1 MNKCMKYFATLIIGF
16 IALSEVATAQNLSTK
31 IENAF
36 EAFERDPNMEYGIA
50 SITVLNGNT
59 GEVVYAK
66 NEGTGLATASTMKAI
81 TTATAY
87 SVLGGNYQYET
98 SLRYSGTIDGAGV
111 LNGDVIIQGTG
122 DPSLGSENF
131 DETKPETIL
140 AQWVNAIKEAGI
152 KKIKGSIIGD
162 DILFN
167 GHMAPSGWTWVDM
180 GQYYGSGVSSLNWR
194 ENKFKIILSGNGKVG
209 DEARLQRT
217 IPAKPY
223 LKIINEV
230 TIGKSGT
237 GDRVYAFSAPYS
249 SFIILRGTY
258 AADLNKQIE
267 ISVPDGAHDAAWSLQ
282 SALERQGVSIEKP
295 ATTAFLMKSDGE
307 TIPLETTLLDRYFSP
322 TVSQICYWFM
332 KRSINLYGEALLKT
346 AALQEGSEP
355 ETSEATDW
363 EKEYWSERIGEEEG
377 ALKIKDGSGLSPESR
392 VTTMAMAK
400 ILLYAKKQNWFGSY
414 YENMPT
420 YNKMKMKSGTIGGVL
435 GYTGYHTASDG
446 TPLVFSF
453 LINNHAGRSHPMR
466 LKMFK
471 MLDALK

>member
-1 MNKCMKYFATLIIGF
+1 MRYLTTFIVGF
-16 IALSEVATAQNLSTK
+16 LFVTHAALAQNLKQK
-31 IENAF
+31 IGNAF
-36 EAFERDPNMEYGIA
+36 EAFEQDPNMKYGIA
-50 SITVLNGNT
+50 SLTVLNGNT

-87 SVLGGNYQYET
+87 SIMGANYKYET

-111 LNGDVIIQGTG
+111 LNGNVIIQGTG

-131 DETKPETIL
+131 DETKPEDIL
-140 AQWVNAIKEAGI
+140 AQWVAAIKRVGI
-152 KKIKGSIIGD
+152 KKINGSVIGD

-167 GHMAPSGWTWVDM
+167 GHMAPSGWTWIDM

-194 ENKFKIILSGNGKVG
+194 ENKFKIILSGKGRVG
-209 DEARLQRT
+209 DPAPLQRT
-217 IPAKPY
+217 DPDKPY

-230 TIGKSGT
+230 TIGKPGT

-249 SFIILRGTY
+249 SFIVLRGTY
-258 AADLNKQIE
+258 ASDLNKQIG
-267 ISVPDGAHDAAWSLQ
+267 ISVPDGALDAAWSLQ
-282 SALERQGVSIEKP
+282 AALEKEGVSVEEP
-295 ATTAFLMKSDGE
+295 ANTAFLMKSEGE
-307 TIPLETTLLDRYFSP
+307 SIPLETTLLDRYFSP
-322 TVSQICYWFM
+322 TISQICYWFM

-363 EKEYWSERIGEEEG
+363 EKEFWSEKIGEEEG

-400 ILLYAKKQNWFGSY
+400 ILLHAKKQNWFGSY

-435 GYTGYHTASDG
+435 GYTGYHTAPDG

-453 LINNHAGRSHPMR
+453 LINNHMGGSQPMR

>member
-1 MNKCMKYFATLIIGF
+1 MRYFTVLVLSFFMLTDITL
-16 IALSEVATAQNLSTK
+16 AQNLAQK

-36 EAFERDPNMEYGIA
+36 EVFEQDPNMKYGIA

-59 GEVVYAK
+59 GEVIYAK
-66 NEGTGLATASTMKAI
+66 GEGTGLATASTMKAI

-87 SVLGGNYQYET
+87 AVMGPNYKYET
-98 SLRYSGTIDGAGV
+98 SLRYSGSIDEHGV

-131 DETKPETIL
+131 KETQPDVIL
-140 AQWVNAIKEAGI
+140 AQWVNAVKKAGI
-152 KKIKGSIIGD
+152 KKVNGSVIGD

-194 ENKFKIILSGNGKVG
+194 ENKFKVILSGKGKVG
-209 DEARLQRT
+209 DPAPLLRT
-217 IPAKPY
+217 DPDVSY
-223 LKIINEV
+223 LKVVNEV
-230 TIGKSGT
+230 TIGKPGT

-249 SFIILRGTY
+249 SFIVLRGTY
-258 AADLNKQIE
+258 ASDLNKQIE
-267 ISVPDGAHDAAWSLQ
+267 ISVPDGALDAARSLQ
-282 SALERQGVSIEKP
+282 LALENAGVSVVEP
-295 ATTAFLMKSDGE
+295 ANTAFLMKSNGQ
-307 TIPLETTLLDRYFSP
+307 TVPLETTLLDRYFSP
-322 TVSQICYWFM
+322 TISQICYWFM

-346 AALQEGSEP
+346 AALQGGANP
-355 ETSEATDW
+355 ETADATDW
-363 EKEYWSERIGEEEG
+363 EKEFWSERIGEEEG

-392 VTTMAMAK
+392 VTTLAMAK
-400 ILLYAKKQNWFGSY
+400 VLLYAKKQNWYGAY

-435 GYTGYHTASDG
+435 GYTGYHTAPDG

-453 LINNHAGRSHPMR
+453 LINNHMGGSQSMR

>member
-1 MNKCMKYFATLIIGF
+1 MKYLSTLTVTLLF
-16 IALSEVATAQNLSTK
+16 FTQASLAQNLSQK

-36 EAFERDPNMEYGIA
+36 EAFEQDPNMKYGIA
-50 SITVLNGNT
+50 SITVLNANT
-59 GEVVYAK
+59 GEMVYAK

-87 SVLGGNYQYET
+87 SVMGGNYKYET
-98 SLRYSGTIDGAGV
+98 SLRYSGQIDGDGV

-131 DETKPETIL
+131 EETKPENIL
-140 AQWVNAIKEAGI
+140 AQWVSAIKRAGI
-152 KKIKGSIIGD
+152 KKINGSIIGD

-167 GHMAPSGWTWVDM
+167 GQMAPSGWTWVDM
-180 GQYYGSGVSSLNWR
+180 GQYYGSSVSSLNWR
-194 ENKFKIILSGNGKVG
+194 ENKFKIILSGKGKVG
-209 DEARLQRT
+209 DPASLLRT
-217 IPAKPY
+217 SPNKPY

-230 TIGKSGT
+230 TIGKAGT
-237 GDRVYAFSAPYS
+237 GDQVYAYSAPYS
-249 SFIILRGTY
+249 SFIVLRGTY
-258 AADLNKQIE
+258 ASDLNKQIE
-267 ISVPDGAHDAAWSLQ
+267 ISIPDGALDAAWSLQ
-282 SALERQGVSIEKP
+282 MALDEAGVSVAEP
-295 ATTAFLMKSDGE
+295 ANTAFLMKSDGE
-307 TIPLETTLLDRYFSP
+307 GIPLETTLLDRYFSP
-322 TVSQICYWFM
+322 TISQICYWFM

-346 AALQEGSEP
+346 AALQEGSDP
-355 ETSEATDW
+355 ETGEAVDW
-363 EKEYWSERIGEEEG
+363 EREYWSEKIGEDEG

-420 YNKMKMKSGTIGGVL
+420 YNNMKMKSGTIGGVL
-435 GYTGYHTASDG
+435 GYTGYHTAPDG

-453 LINNHAGRSHPMR
+453 LINNHMGRSQPMR

>member
-1 MNKCMKYFATLIIGF
+1 MRYFTALVVSFFLLTEATL
-16 IALSEVATAQNLSTK
+16 AQNLTQK

-36 EAFERDPNMEYGIA
+36 ESFEQDPNMKYGIA

-87 SVLGGNYQYET
+87 AVMGPNYKYET
-98 SLRYSGTIDGAGV
+98 SLRYSGSIDDQGV
-111 LNGDVIIQGTG
+111 LNGNVIIQGTG

-131 DETKPETIL
+131 EETKPEVIL
-140 AQWVNAIKEAGI
+140 AQWVNAVKSAGI
-152 KKIKGSIIGD
+152 KKINGSIIGD

-194 ENKFKIILSGNGKVG
+194 ENKFKIILSGKGKVG
-209 DEARLQRT
+209 DPAPLMRT
-217 IPAKPY
+217 DPDVSY
-223 LKIINEV
+223 LKIVNEV
-230 TIGKSGT
+230 TIGKPGT

-249 SFIILRGTY
+249 SFIVLRGTY
-258 AADLNKQIE
+258 ASDLNKQIE
-267 ISVPDGAHDAAWSLQ
+267 ISVPDGALDAARSLQ
-282 SALERQGVSIEKP
+282 SALTNAGVSVEMP
-295 ATTAFLMKSDGE
+295 ANTAYLMKSNGVD
-307 TIPLETTLLDRYFSP
+307 IPLETILLDRYFSP
-322 TVSQICYWFM
+322 TISQICYWFM

-346 AALQEGSEP
+346 AALQEGAKP
-355 ETSEATDW
+355 ETADATNW
-363 EKEYWSERIGEEEG
+363 EKEFWSERTGEEEG

-392 VTTMAMAK
+392 VTTSAMAK
-400 ILLYAKKQNWFGSY
+400 ILFYAKKQNWYGAY

-420 YNKMKMKSGTIGGVL
+420 YNNMKMKSGTIGGVL
-435 GYTGYHTASDG
+435 GYTGYHTAPDG

-453 LINNHAGRSHPMR
+453 LINNHMGGSQAMR

-471 MLDALK
+471 MLDVLK